1 MSQHPF
7 TTPSVVYLG
16 QAHCDSGSAS
26 GANLS
31 SQASQAV
38 SSPAANR

>member
-16 QAHCDSGSAS
+16 QAHCDSSAATS
-26 GANLS
+26 DK
-31 SQASQAV
+31 SQVPQSV
-38 SSPAANR
+38 SSPAASR